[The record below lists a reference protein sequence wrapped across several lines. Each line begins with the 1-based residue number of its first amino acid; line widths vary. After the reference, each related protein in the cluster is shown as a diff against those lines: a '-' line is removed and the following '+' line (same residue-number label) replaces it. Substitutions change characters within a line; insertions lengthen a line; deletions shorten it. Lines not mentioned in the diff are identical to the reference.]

1 MFVEHETLSALA
13 ERKFML
19 VFPWMLG
26 KIFETPYGNKLLWNI
41 TQLYQFC
48 NNEPVTMSGV

>member
-1 MFVEHETLSALA
+1 MFVEHEILPALA

-19 VFPWMLG
+19 VFPWMSG